1 MSEFD
6 SKKLSDLRVV
16 DLRAELEK
24 RGLDRSGNKQALVE
38 RLQKVCI
45 KMSPKEKLHYQTHV
59 NSHRLSLPLIL
70 VTCVP

>member
-1 MSEFD
+1 MSETD
-6 SKKLSDLRVV
+6 SARKLSDLRVV

-45 KMSPKEKLHYQTHV
+45 IIISVSSKEHCISKRMQAVKVDHTL
-59 NSHRLSLPLIL
+59 
-70 VTCVP
+70 